1 MESTYSPLFAA
12 ATSAPIC
19 DSCGRSP
26 ARPITVRRHVGLLV
40 LQQFV
45 TVNVTACRSCGRALI
60 RRFTARTLW
69 QGWWGL
75 ISFFFNWFVLAA
87 NAFAW
92 RRLGSLAAP
101 TLSGELVADSP
112 TGFRTVEHAPE
123 AEPKRRSR
131 LRRFWPVLV
140 GGFLLLGLVSWAW
153 DATHHDHGGEAHGL
167 PAPVAGIEAEMTQG
181 AFTADDG
188 SAVSVTQASCTGEGE
203 AVPAGYTHFR
213 CHLAFADGTSDE
225 VIVHLLAGD
234 QLFFMST
241 QG

>member
-1 MESTYSPLFAA
+1 MGSTLSPLLAAEAA
-12 ATSAPIC
+12 APTC

-45 TVNVTACRSCGRALI
+45 TVRVTACRSCGRSLVK
-60 RRFTARTLW
+60 RFTARTLW

-87 NAFAW
+87 NAVAW
-92 RRLGSLAAP
+92 RRLGSLVSP
-101 TLSGELVADSP
+101 SLSGELVVDSP
-112 TGFRTVEHAPE
+112 TGFRDVEDGPD

-131 LRRFWPVLV
+131 LKTIGLALFV
-140 GGFLLLGLVSWAW
+140 GLILLGVASWAW
-153 DATHHDHGGEAHGL
+153 DSTHHDHAGEAHGV
-167 PAPVAGIEAEMTQG
+167 PASVGVIEAEMNQG
-181 AFTADDG
+181 TFTADDG
-188 SAVSVTQASCTGEGE
+188 SAVTVTHASCAGEGE
-203 AVPAGYTHFR
+203 SAPGGYTHFR
-213 CHLAFADGTSDE
+213 CRLAFADGTSDE

-234 QLFFMST
+234 QLFFMSA